1 MGGAMLDNEMMI
13 VIGWTYVELKHMLS
27 DGDIEPRVRNRLD
40 ELVEDIEREV
50 PGIREM
56 EMELIEMRDVA
67 KLGVRVKL
75 LTDAR
80 NKKGR

>member
-13 VIGWTYVELKHMLS
+13 VIGWTYVELKHMLN
-27 DGDIEPRVRNRLD
+27 DGDIEPRIRNRLD